1 MRNSLYTLLYAVV
14 LGLICATALTA
25 VDRFTA
31 DRKQANAKAEKIR
44 NILGVLGV
52 PFNSDASSEDL
63 VKIYNDNVSEKP
75 LGKLTTYVYRS
86 SSGNSDVEAVAV
98 PFAGPGLWGP
108 IKGFLAMNMDK
119 ETIIGITFYQQEE
132 TPGLGGEISSQWFRR
147 RFEGRTIRNLAGKPG
162 IRIRRGGAKALN
174 EVDAITGATMT
185 CDKVEAMLNAVIR
198 RIVQE
203 RDKHGR

>member
-1 MRNSLYTLLYAVV
+1 MKDSLHTLLYAVV

-31 DRKQANAKAEKIR
+31 DRKEANAKAEKIR

-108 IKGFLAMNMDK
+108 IKGFLALDMDK
-119 ETIIGITFYQQEE
+119 ETIVGITFYQQEE
-132 TPGLGGEISSQWFRR
+132 TPGLGGEIVSPSFRR
-147 RFEGRTIRNLAGKPG
+147 QFEGKTIRDIKGNPG
-162 IRIRRGGAKALN
+162 ILIRRGGAKYPNGVNAM
-174 EVDAITGATMT
+174 TGATMT
-185 CDKVEAMLNAVIR
+185 CDKVEAMLNIVIN

>member
-1 MRNSLYTLLYAVV
+1 MKDSLHTLLYAVV

-31 DRKQANAKAEKIR
+31 DRKEANAKAEKIR

-52 PFNSDASSEDL
+52 PFNSDASSEEL

-75 LGKLTTYVYRS
+75 LGELTTYAYRS
-86 SSGNSDVEAVAV
+86 SGSKSDVEVVAV

-108 IKGFLAMNMDK
+108 IKGFLALDMDK
-119 ETIIGITFYQQEE
+119 ETIVGITFYEQEE
-132 TPGLGGEISSQWFRR
+132 TPGLGGEIVSPSFRR
-147 RFEGRTIRNLAGKPG
+147 QFEGKTIRDIKGNPG
-162 IRIRRGGAKALN
+162 ILIRRGGAKYPNGVNAM
-174 EVDAITGATMT
+174 TGATMT
-185 CDKVEAMLNAVIR
+185 CDKVEAMLNIVIN

>member
-1 MRNSLYTLLYAVV
+1 MKDSLHTLLYAVV

-31 DRKQANAKAEKIR
+31 DRKEANAKAEEIR

-52 PFNSDASSEDL
+52 PFNSDASSEEL

-75 LGKLTTYVYRS
+75 LGELTTYTYRS
-86 SSGNSDVEAVAV
+86 SGGKSDVEVVAV

-108 IKGFLAMNMDK
+108 IKGFLALDMDK
-119 ETIIGITFYQQEE
+119 ETIVGITFYEQEE
-132 TPGLGGEISSQWFRR
+132 TPGLGGEIVSPSFRR
-147 RFEGRTIRNLAGKPG
+147 QFEGKTIRDIKGNPG
-162 IRIRRGGAKALN
+162 ILIRRGGAKYPNGVNAM
-174 EVDAITGATMT
+174 TGATMT
-185 CDKVEAMLNAVIR
+185 CDKVEAMLNIVIN

>member
-1 MRNSLYTLLYAVV
+1 MKDSLHTLLYAVV

-31 DRKQANAKAEKIR
+31 DRKEANAKAEKIR

-52 PFNSDASSEDL
+52 PFNSDASSEEL

-75 LGKLTTYVYRS
+75 LGELTTYTYRS
-86 SSGNSDVEAVAV
+86 SGGKSDVEVVAV

-108 IKGFLAMNMDK
+108 IKGFLALDMDK
-119 ETIIGITFYQQEE
+119 ETIVGITFYQQEE
-132 TPGLGGEISSQWFRR
+132 TPGLGGEIVSPSFRR
-147 RFEGRTIRNLAGKPG
+147 QFEGKTIRDIKGNPG
-162 IRIRRGGAKALN
+162 ILIRRGGAKYPNGVNAM
-174 EVDAITGATMT
+174 TGATMT
-185 CDKVEAMLNAVIR
+185 CDKVEAMLNIVIN